1 MLQATIE
8 EPEVWVATVTS
19 ELISWWQRETGV
31 YSGISPTM
39 WLVDV
44 AGRSP
49 PHWGGSAEVVGQ
61 TLTQLG
67 LTNLLLN
74 KPLWAFPL
82 RPVT

>member
-1 MLQATIE
+1 MLQAMTE

-19 ELISWWQRETGV
+19 ELISWWQRETSLQWYPPV
-31 YSGISPTM
+31 

-44 AGRSP
+44 AGCSP
-49 PHWGGSAEVVGQ
+49 PHWGGSAGVVGQ
-61 TLTQLG
+61 TLTQLH
-67 LTNLLLN
+67 LMNLLLN